1 MLLFITARDRD
12 RLCYWV
18 SIHLM
23 LLFIELLSARI
34 WIAFVF
40 QYISCYSLSELAKG
54 YEAAYILFQYI
65 SCYSLSMISSVHL
78 KITKCFNTSHV
89 TLYRQS
95 ISLLH
100 LYLKFQYISCYSLSS
115 ESNRSIVFPCVS
127 IHLMLLFIGISCYSY
142 NRIKIVSIHLMLL
155 FISKSS
161 LMVLSLFSFNTSH
174 VTLYLRDHQNVPS
187 CC

>member
-34 WIAFVF
+34 WIAFVFQYISCYSLSLAKEIAEMAIDLF

-100 LYLKFQYISCYSLSS
+100 LYLKFQYISCYSLSII
-115 ESNRSIVFPCVS
+115 ETLWNVKKF
-127 IHLMLLFIGISCYSY
+127 
-142 NRIKIVSIHLMLL
+142 VSIHLMLL
-155 FISKSS
+155 FIS
-161 LMVLSLFSFNTSH
+161 LTILGIVQHPCFNTSH
-174 VTLYLRDHQNVPS
+174 VTLYLRF
-187 CC
+187 